1 MRDVSMMLAA
11 AAFTLVYGASANDAA
26 QATETFEYSK
36 VPNRSISVGSVR
48 YAYRKVG
55 EDNGVPLILLMHT
68 RGNMDYWDPALVDE
82 LAKLRLVIAFDN
94 KGVGLT
100 SGKAPES
107 FEEMADDAVAFVKA
121 LGYQKVDILGFSIG
135 GAVGQEFVLRH
146 PVLVRKAIL
155 AGTSGKGG
163 EGVNSMD
170 ERSKAASTKAVFTDD
185 DELYGFFAQ
194 CDQPDSWPSIFDPS
208 QGPQHRSRRCGL
220 HGNRQSPSCCE
231 KSMGKPP
238 RRLRRFVKKSHDSRS
253 DRERQGR
260 YPNADCQFI
269 PSIQCCAE
277 GPTHSLSGRRPR
289 IFVSIPEMVR

>member
-1 MRDVSMMLAA
+1 
-11 AAFTLVYGASANDAA
+11 
-26 QATETFEYSK
+26 
-36 VPNRSISVGSVR
+36 VR

-185 DELYGFFAQ
+185 DELYGFFA
-194 CDQPDSWPSIFDPS
+194 PSATS
-208 QGPQHRSRRCGL
+208 QTLG
-220 HGNRQSPSCCE
+220 
-231 KSMGKPP
+231 
-238 RRLRRFVKKSHDSRS
+238 RRFLTRLKARNTDQDVAVSMETVRAQAVAREVWGNPQQGYDDLLKKVTIPVLIANGKDDIRMPTVNSYRLFNAVPKA
-253 DRERQGR
+253 QLIL
-260 YPNADCQFI
+260 YPDAGHGFLFQY
-269 PSIQCCAE
+269 PKWCAE
-277 GPTHSLSGRRPR
+277 NFNSFLNQDD
-289 IFVSIPEMVR
+289 F